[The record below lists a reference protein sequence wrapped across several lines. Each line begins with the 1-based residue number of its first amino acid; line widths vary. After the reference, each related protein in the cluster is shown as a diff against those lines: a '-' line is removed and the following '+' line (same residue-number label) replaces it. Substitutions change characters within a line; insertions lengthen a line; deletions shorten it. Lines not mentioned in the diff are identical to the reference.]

1 MTNEEIF
8 AKLKEVLA
16 MVKPKMD
23 MSKVSMDSSLVLD
36 LGIDSLSMLLMSLA
50 IEQKLNFQFNATK
63 PFETVRE
70 VVEHIASEINK

>member
-16 MVKPKMD
+16 LVKPQVD
-23 MSKVSMDSSLVLD
+23 QSKISMDSSLVMD

-50 IEQKLNFQFNATK
+50 IEQKFNFQFNATK
-63 PFETVRE
+63 PFDTVRD
-70 VVEHIASEINK
+70 VVEHIAQAI